1 MAVWAMPRFNLLTE
15 GSGELLVLHLI
26 IELFSVFVALLVVV
40 MAWNVFTDENRSTS
54 RTLIFGFSVVAGLDL
69 MHAVSYPGMPD
80 LLSPSST
87 PKAIFFWFLARAFDL
102 LTFWLLAL
110 GVRLPGQRWHA
121 LAVAVG
127 VLAVVFVWG
136 TWCLDWFPTTYVPGE
151 GATTLNGQ
159 IDLLLLAGYWAAAW
173 VFVRSTHSL
182 RNRYLAWAC
191 FLMGLAQLLLNG
203 FADTGDVLLFFG
215 HVLKIAAFALIFKG
229 TFWLGLRAPYNLL
242 QQSEQQL
249 RSKQTEL
256 DTLLSRIPAGL
267 ARIDVTGR
275 YVYVNQRLAQRL
287 GQPVEHI
294 VGRPFGEVIRPERNA
309 TVGQHLSL
317 ALSGQPTGYE
327 GQTYLVNGEPNHA
340 TVWMAPEH
348 DSAGKVVGVIAVVQD
363 VTEQRRLQ
371 QDLAHSMHEVSELK
385 AALDAHAIVAITNAQ
400 GIITSVNDKFCEIS
414 QYRRDEVLG
423 QSHRIINS
431 GHHSEAFFRDLWQTI
446 SSGNVWTG
454 EICNRAKNG
463 SLYWVHTTIVP
474 FVGKDGLAE
483 QYIAIRADITKRKQA
498 EQEAQ
503 RMALHDA
510 LTDLPNRRLM
520 AERVSQAITHAVRD
534 KHVSALL
541 LLDLDHFKEVNDT
554 LGHAQGDELLRAV
567 ANRLRASVRRTDTV
581 ARLGGDEFVVLLT
594 DIAPDMAA
602 ATAAASDWAEK
613 MRAQLARP
621 YELHGEPVIAT
632 PSVGVVLFGS
642 ATDDPEEML
651 KQADMALY
659 KAKAGGRNQVCF
671 FDPSLQAEVNSRT
684 SLLRDLRA
692 AVELDQ
698 LRLLYQPVVDRAR
711 RVLGVEALVRW
722 QHPERGLVS
731 PAAFIPLAEQSG
743 IILQI
748 GEWVLDTALAQ
759 LSAWADDPVRKAWT
773 IAVNVSARQ
782 FNEATFVATVEAAL
796 ARASANPAHLR
807 LEITESMLQSDLD
820 STITKMRQLN
830 DRGVRF
836 SLDDFGTGY
845 SSLSYLKLL
854 PLDQFKIDKS
864 FVDDILNNRKDLAV
878 AKTILGLASN
888 LGLGVV
894 AEGVESAAQ
903 CELLATYGCE
913 AFQGYLFCKPV
924 PVEALPR
931 QSSI

>member
-1 MAVWAMPRFNLLTE
+1 MPRFSLFVE

-40 MAWNVFTDENRSTS
+40 LAWNVFTEEEGPAS
-54 RTLIFGFSVVAGLDL
+54 RALIFGFTVVAGLDL
-69 MHAVSYPGMPD
+69 LHAVSYPGMPD
-80 LLSPSST
+80 LFSPAST

-102 LTFWLLAL
+102 LTFCLLAL
-110 GVRLPGQRWHA
+110 GVRLPGQRWHWLVAA
-121 LAVAVG
+121 LG
-127 VLAVVFVWG
+127 TLAVVFAWG
-136 TWCLDWFPTTYVPGE
+136 TWRLDLFPVTYVPGE

-159 IDLLLLAGYWAAAW
+159 IDMVLMAGYWAAGW
-173 VFVRSTHSL
+173 VFASSAPKE

-191 FLMGLAQLLLNG
+191 FLMGLAQLMLNG
-203 FADTGDVLLFFG
+203 FFDTGDVLLFLG
-215 HVLKIAAFALIFKG
+215 HLLKISAFALIFMA
-229 TFWLGLRAPYNLL
+229 TFLLGLRSPYQLL
-242 QQSEQQL
+242 QRSEQQV
-249 RSKQTEL
+249 RSKQAEL
-256 DTLLSRIPAGL
+256 DTLLTRIPAGL
-267 ARIDVTGR
+267 ARIDSAGH
-275 YVYVNQRLAQRL
+275 YVYVNARLASRL
-287 GQPVEHI
+287 GQAVESI
-294 VGRPFGEVIRPERNA
+294 VGRPFGEIVKPERNG
-309 TVGQHLSL
+309 TVSHHFEL
-317 ALSGQPTGYE
+317 ALSGQSTGYE
-327 GQTYLVNGEPNHA
+327 GQTYLVNGEANHA

-348 DSAGKVVGVIAVVQD
+348 DSAGQVVGVIAVVLD

-414 QYRRDEVLG
+414 QYSREELLG
-423 QSHRIINS
+423 RSHRVINS
-431 GHHSEAFFRDLWQTI
+431 GHHSEGFFQDLWHTI
-446 SSGNVWTG
+446 SGGNVWTG

-498 EQEAQ
+498 EQDAQ

-520 AERVSQAITHAVRD
+520 AERLSQAVVHAVRD
-534 KHVSALL
+534 KHMGALL
-541 LLDLDHFKEVNDT
+541 LLDLDLDHFKEINDT
-554 LGHAQGDELLRAV
+554 LGHALGDDLLRAV
-567 ANRLRASVRRTDTV
+567 ANRLRTSVRQTDTV
-581 ARLGGDEFVVLLT
+581 ARLGGDEFVVVLT
-594 DIAPDMAA
+594 DVASDMAA

-613 MRAQLARP
+613 VRVRLAYP
-621 YELHGEPVIAT
+621 YEVHGEPVIT
-632 PSVGVVLFGS
+632 TSSVGVVLFGS
-642 ATDDPEEML
+642 AADDPEEML

-671 FDPSLQAEVNSRT
+671 FDPSLQADVNSRA
-684 SLLRDLRA
+684 SLLRDLRV
-692 AVELDQ
+692 AVEQHQ
-698 LRLLYQPVVDRAR
+698 LRLYYQPVVDRAR

-722 QHPERGLVS
+722 VHPQRGLVS

-748 GEWVLDTALAQ
+748 GEWVLDTACAQ
-759 LSAWADDPVRKAWT
+759 LRAWSDDPVRTAWT
-773 IAVNVSARQ
+773 VAVNVSARQ
-782 FNEATFVATVEAAL
+782 FNEPTFVATVESAL
-796 ARASANPAHLR
+796 ARAGANPTRLR
-807 LEITESMLQSDLD
+807 LELTESLLQADLD
-820 STITKMRQLN
+820 STIHKMRLLT
-830 DRGVRF
+830 DAGVHF

-864 FVDDILNNRKDLAV
+864 FVNDILNNRKDLAI

-894 AEGVESAAQ
+894 AEGVENVAQ
-903 CELLATYGCE
+903 YELLEAYGCE
-913 AFQGYLFCKPV
+913 AFQGYLFSKPV
-924 PVEALPR
+924 PAQELP
-931 QSSI
+931 QQAFI